1 MPKFHSLSVKEIQ
14 RETPTA
20 VSLLFHLP
28 EALKA
33 HYTFQAGQYITLETT
48 INDKPVR
55 RAYSLFST
63 PQSGKLAV
71 VVKEVAGGAFSG
83 YANKNLQVNQT
94 LDVFLPEGKF
104 LFTPNK
110 NGANNYVAFAAGSG
124 ITPIM
129 SIVQTVLEQEPNST
143 FLLVYGNKNP
153 EETIFLKTLTELQTR
168 FPERFFLEFVF
179 SRTQQNN
186 AQFGRISTA
195 IANYFLKNKYKHL
208 SFHSY
213 YLCGPEE
220 MINELKTVLTE
231 NGVKKE
237 NIHFELFTSSEV
249 VPISE
254 KLVGNTTLTVTLDD
268 EISTFV
274 MPQNKSVLESVLGQ
288 NIDAPYSC
296 QGGICST
303 CIARLKE
310 GKVEMRKNQILTDS
324 EIAEGLILTC
334 QSHPTTSVIVVDY
347 DDV

>member
-1 MPKFHSLSVKEIQ
+1 MAKFHSLSVKEIR
-14 RETPTA
+14 RETPSA
-20 VSLLFHLP
+20 VSLHFHVP

-33 HYTFQAGQYITLETT
+33 LYAFQVGQYITLEST
-48 INDKPVR
+48 INEKPVR

-63 PQSGKLAV
+63 PQSGELAV
-71 VVKEVAGGAFSG
+71 VVKEVPGGAFSV

-94 LDVFLPEGKF
+94 LNVFLPEGKF

-110 NGANNYVAFAAGSG
+110 NAANNYAAFAAGSG

-129 SIVQTVLEQEPNST
+129 SILQTVLEQEPKST
-143 FLLVYGNKNP
+143 FLLVYGNKSP
-153 EETIFLKTLTELQTR
+153 EETIFLKALTALQTR

-179 SRTQQNN
+179 SRTQQIN

-195 IANYFLKNKYKHL
+195 IANYFVKNKYKHL
-208 SFHSY
+208 SIHSY

-220 MINELKTVLTE
+220 MINELKTVLAA
-231 NGVKKE
+231 NGATQE
-237 NIHFELFTSSEV
+237 NIHFELFTTSEM

-254 KLVGNTTLTVTLDD
+254 TLDGKTTLTVTLDD
-268 EISTFV
+268 ETTRFV
-274 MPQNKSVLESVLGQ
+274 MPKNKSVLESVLGQ
-288 NIDAPYSC
+288 NLDAPYSC

-310 GKVEMRKNQILTDS
+310 GKVVMRKNQILTDS

-334 QSHPTTSVIVVDY
+334 QSHPTTSVVVVDY